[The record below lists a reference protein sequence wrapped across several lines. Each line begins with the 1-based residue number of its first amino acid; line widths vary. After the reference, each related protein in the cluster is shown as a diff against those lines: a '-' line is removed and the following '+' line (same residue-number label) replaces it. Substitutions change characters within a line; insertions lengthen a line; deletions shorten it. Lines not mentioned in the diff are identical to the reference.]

1 MASSSRM
8 DTLKRLYAELKKKY
22 SPVVPSER
30 TVLEHFL
37 FGTCLEDASFEA
49 AEAAMAALQHTLSG
63 WNEVRVSSVS
73 ELSEMMPQLP
83 DPRTTAMRIKRIL
96 NAIFDE
102 RYGFDIDDI
111 RKKNLKD
118 AYEKLETIPG
128 GTPFSIN
135 YTAQAALGRHGIPVG
150 NGEKRLLF
158 VLGILDEAEVESR
171 EITGLNRAI
180 TKNQG
185 IEFAS
190 LLHQLAALFVL
201 NPESRK
207 VTSFLKAFAPDY
219 RERMPKRRELHLE
232 VTLETPEPVV
242 TVVPKRNMIEML
254 INDPDFRKQTQNEDE
269 FVDEYEKPLEESRE
283 EDPVE
288 NKSGKSASKGARGE
302 RKGKKSIKSAQK
314 EEQEDNVPASEKA
327 GERTSEKV
335 SAKSADSE
343 GAISKKA
350 ASEGK
355 SEGKSEKKTAKKTD
369 LKPSREKSVSGDTK
383 TRKSPKKG
391 N

>member
-1 MASSSRM
+1 MASPSRM

-22 SPVVPSER
+22 TPVVPSER
-30 TVLEHFL
+30 SVLEHFL
-37 FGTCLEDASFEA
+37 FGACLEDASYEA

-83 DPRTTAMRIKRIL
+83 DPRTVAMRVKRIL
-96 NAIFDE
+96 HSIFDE
-102 RYGFDIDDI
+102 RYNFDIDDI
-111 RKKNLKD
+111 RKKNLKE

-135 YTAQAALGRHGIPVG
+135 YTAQVALGRHGIPVG

-158 VLGILDEAEVESR
+158 VLGILEESEVEGR
-171 EITGLNRAI
+171 EIAGLNRAI

-219 RERMPKRRELHLE
+219 RDRMPKRRELHLE
-232 VTLETPEPVV
+232 ESLETPEPVV
-242 TVVPKRNMIEML
+242 TVAPKRSMIELL
-254 INDPDFRKQTQNEDE
+254 INDPDFRKQTQNDDE
-269 FVDEYEKPLEESRE
+269 FIDEYETPATESEEVLEPESKPE
-283 EDPVE
+283 
-288 NKSGKSASKGARGE
+288 KSSKKGGKGE
-302 RKGKKSIKSAQK
+302 KKGKKSVHSAQD
-314 EEQEDNVPASEKA
+314 EESFSDDLEVSEESKP
-327 GERTSEKV
+327 V
-335 SAKSADSE
+335 
-343 GAISKKA
+343 SKKA
-350 ASEGK
+350 P
-355 SEGKSEKKTAKKTD
+355 EKKVPVKKVESSEPET
-369 LKPSREKSVSGDTK
+369 KPVKKSAPKTPREKPAAGDTK
-383 TRKSPKKG
+383 AGKSPKKG